1 MDIKDCGAAA
11 SRSSADGGSVRF
23 LNTAAAPE
31 EDFISTLKMSKEGMK
46 EPLKLVL
53 LGSKETGKSATA
65 NTILGGDVFPSGVG
79 MSDTTRSS
87 CGKTGKVDGREVIVV
102 DTPAMYKSGLNDTV
116 LKEELK
122 NALIFCD
129 PGPHVFLFVVALGSF
144 SEKHG
149 EILKKVN
156 KTLRSNVS
164 SFSMVL
170 FTNGEKLKAE
180 DKIDHIIEKN
190 QGLKELIESCGGRYK
205 VFNNED
211 KENNQVKELLDQI
224 DDEMKKRSPEN
235 MVFTSP
241 ITKEKIT
248 WVTKY
253 CTLHT
258 LALVGGSA
266 VMMLSKS
273 SALANVVEQL
283 GLGDAVM
290 AFDFDYVMQTVESV
304 VGLF

>member
-1 MDIKDCGAAA
+1 
-11 SRSSADGGSVRF
+11 
-23 LNTAAAPE
+23 
-31 EDFISTLKMSKEGMK
+31 MSKEGMK

-53 LGSKETGKSATA
+53 LGSKSMGKSATA
-65 NTILGGDVFPSGVG
+65 NTILGRDVFPSGIVN
-79 MSDTTRSS
+79 SDTTRHVFSQT
-87 CGKTGKVDGREVIVV
+87 KEVDGREVMVV
-102 DTPAMYKSGLNDTV
+102 DTPAMYNSGLRDPV

-122 NALIFCD
+122 IALTRCH
-129 PGPHVFLFVVALGSF
+129 PGPHVFLFVIALGSF
-144 SEKHG
+144 SKKHG
-149 EILKKVN
+149 GILKKVN
-156 KTLRSNVS
+156 KTLCSDVKE
-164 SFSMVL
+164 FSMVL
-170 FTNGEKLKAE
+170 FTNGDKLNPE
-180 DKIDHIIEKN
+180 DTVVDIIEQN
-190 QGLKELIESCGGRYK
+190 VYLKELIESCGGRYK
-205 VFNNED
+205 VFNNKD
-211 KENNQVKELLDQI
+211 KENNQVKELLAQI
-224 DDEMKKRSPEN
+224 DEEMKKRSPEN
-235 MVFTSP
+235 KHYTSP

-290 AFDFDYVMQTVESV
+290 AFDFEYVMQTVESV

>member
-1 MDIKDCGAAA
+1 
-11 SRSSADGGSVRF
+11 
-23 LNTAAAPE
+23 
-31 EDFISTLKMSKEGMK
+31 MSKEGMK
-46 EPLKLVL
+46 EPLNLVL
-53 LGSKETGKSATA
+53 LGYKNMGKSATS
-65 NTILGGDVFPSGVG
+65 NTILGCDKFISGIG
-79 MSDTTRSS
+79 KSNTTRNAVDH
-87 CGKTGKVDGREVIVV
+87 TEEVDGREVMVV
-102 DTPAMYKSGLNDTV
+102 DTPAMSDSGLNDHL

-122 NALIFCD
+122 NALICCD
-129 PGPHVFLFVVALGSF
+129 PGPHVFLFVVALGNM

-149 EILKKVN
+149 EILKRVN
-156 KTLRSNVS
+156 KMMRSDVS

-170 FTNGEKLKAE
+170 FTNGDSLKPGDKL
-180 DKIDHIIEKN
+180 DNIIKMD

-205 VFNNED
+205 VFNNKD
-211 KENNQVKELLDQI
+211 KEKKQVKELLAQI

-235 MVFTSP
+235 LHYTSP

-283 GLGDAVM
+283 GLGDTVM

>member
-31 EDFISTLKMSKEGMK
+31 EDFISTLKMSKEGK
-46 EPLKLVL
+46 EEPLKLVL
-53 LGSKETGKSATA
+53 LGYKNMGKSATA
-65 NTILGGDVFPSGVG
+65 NTILGRDVFPSGIG
-79 MSDTTRSS
+79 RSN
-87 CGKTGKVDGREVIVV
+87 TMRNAVDHTEEVDGREVMVV
-102 DTPAMYKSGLNDTV
+102 DTPAMYDSGLNDTV

-156 KTLRSNVS
+156 KTLCSDVS

-170 FTNGEKLKAE
+170 LTHGDKLKQRE
-180 DKIDHIIEKN
+180 MVGHIIEMDP
-190 QGLKELIESCGGRYK
+190 GLKELIESCGGRYK

-211 KENNQVKELLDQI
+211 KESNQVKELLAQI
-224 DDEMKKRSPEN
+224 DEEMKKRSPEN
-235 MVFTSP
+235 MFFTSP
-241 ITKEKIT
+241 ITNN
-248 WVTKY
+248 Y
-253 CTLHT
+253 L
-258 LALVGGSA
+258 
-266 VMMLSKS
+266 
-273 SALANVVEQL
+273 
-283 GLGDAVM
+283 
-290 AFDFDYVMQTVESV
+290 MQTVESV

>member
-1 MDIKDCGAAA
+1 MDIKDCGSAA

-53 LGSKETGKSATA
+53 LGPQGMGKSSTA

-87 CGKTGKVDGREVIVV
+87 CGKMGKVDGREVMVV
-102 DTPAMYKSGLNDTV
+102 DTPAMYKSGLSDTV

-129 PGPHVFLFVVALGSF
+129 PGPHVFLFVIALEPISF
-144 SEKHG
+144 KHG

-156 KTLRSNVS
+156 KTLCSDVS

-170 FTNGEKLKAE
+170 FTHGDKLKQRE
-180 DKIDHIIEKN
+180 KVDHIIEMDP
-190 QGLKELIESCGGRYK
+190 GLKELIESCGGRYK

-211 KENNQVKELLDQI
+211 KEKNQVEELLVQI
-224 DDEMKKRSPEN
+224 DDDMKKRSPEN
-235 MVFTSP
+235 MFFTKNYHLSP
-241 ITKEKIT
+241 ITTSCKP
-248 WVTKY
+248 
-253 CTLHT
+253 
-258 LALVGGSA
+258 
-266 VMMLSKS
+266 
-273 SALANVVEQL
+273 
-283 GLGDAVM
+283 
-290 AFDFDYVMQTVESV
+290 
-304 VGLF
+304 